1 MWCSFGKILWIHILI
16 SHENKNTTSD
26 CKGYFYKGRW
36 AGWRN
41 ILDVK
46 DNLWP
51 LVGHKIQQIWGGKK
65 KRREWEKT
73 AVSLKFCNNARGCS
87 VRHNSLPSTQCNSN
101 WRNACAARYPMWSD
115 STWTEFKK
123 KKKKGKAVQHYHRA
137 VRQNTAMHLNIY
149 RNWFRAGR
157 TTTLDE
163 VLLLRFQCRHAAVIL

>member
-1 MWCSFGKILWIHILI
+1 MR
-16 SHENKNTTSD
+16 T
-26 CKGYFYKGRW
+26 
-36 AGWRN
+36 
-41 ILDVK
+41 
-46 DNLWP
+46 
-51 LVGHKIQQIWGGKK
+51 KIQHLTVKGISIREDEQGGETFWMWKIISDHWLATRYSKFGGEKK

-123 KKKKGKAVQHYHRA
+123 KEKKGKAVQHYHRA